1 MIRRMTIDDYEEIC
15 ALWFSI
21 EGFRIRKID
30 DSKENLQRFLLK
42 NPGLSVVAVEA
53 GKVVGTILC
62 GHDGRVANVYHVCVA
77 ANFQRQGIATMMVK
91 KVVEALKK
99 EGITTIHLQAVKQ
112 NQGANTFWQSLG
124 WQRQQVSHSYQYELN
139 DWNQIEVV
147 KNGEKTV

>member
-1 MIRRMTIDDYEEIC
+1 
-15 ALWFSI
+15 
-21 EGFRIRKID
+21 
-30 DSKENLQRFLLK
+30 
-42 NPGLSVVAVEA
+42 
-53 GKVVGTILC
+53 
-62 GHDGRVANVYHVCVA
+62 
-77 ANFQRQGIATMMVK
+77 MMVK